1 MRGVRGVRGG
11 RGAVSG
17 RGAGGRGA
25 GGRLVAG
32 LATGRAAVRRRDRG
46 SLSIELIGFL
56 PVLLLVGLAAI
67 QLGLAAYA
75 AQQAGSAAR
84 AAARTASLD
93 DPRMS
98 PAAAGRAAMSGWLR
112 TAGAPAAAPC
122 AAGAPQT
129 TAEVTVVIPAV
140 LPLLGERS
148 VTRRATMPCPMDAG
162 TGTGAGLNP
171 PPRSAP

>member
-1 MRGVRGVRGG
+1 M
-11 RGAVSG
+11 
-17 RGAGGRGA
+17 
-25 GGRLVAG
+25 
-32 LATGRAAVRRRDRG
+32 
-46 SLSIELIGFL
+46 SIELIGFL

-93 DPRMS
+93 DPRVS

-112 TAGAPAAAPC
+112 TSGAPAAAPC
-122 AAGAPQT
+122 GGGAPQT

-148 VTRRATMPCPMDAG
+148 VTRRATMPCPAAPGAG
-162 TGTGAGLNP
+162 TYP

>member
-1 MRGVRGVRGG
+1 MAAG
-11 RGAVSG
+11 RVEGPHQPGSDARPG
-17 RGAGGRGA
+17 RS
-25 GGRLVAG
+25 
-32 LATGRAAVRRRDRG
+32 VRRRDRG

-112 TAGAPAAAPC
+112 MAGAPAAAPC

-148 VTRRATMPCPMDAG
+148 VTRRATMPCPADPY
-162 TGTGAGLNP
+162 P
-171 PPRSAP
+171 PLRSAP

>member
-1 MRGVRGVRGG
+1 MDGDGFGG
-11 RGAVSG
+11 GGGGGAVSLRRRAG
-17 RGAGGRGA
+17 RDASGRIA
-25 GGRLVAG
+25 A
-32 LATGRAAVRRRDRG
+32 GRAGAARPSGVVRRRDRG

-129 TAEVTVVIPAV
+129 TAEVTVVIPTV

-148 VTRRATMPCPMDAG
+148 VTRRATMPCPADPG
-162 TGTGAGLNP
+162 TGLYP
-171 PPRSAP
+171 PLRSTP

>member
-1 MRGVRGVRGG
+1 MRGARAAGSPGG
-11 RGAVSG
+11 GPAAAGRSEGGNTGAARTSG
-17 RGAGGRGA
+17 
-25 GGRLVAG
+25 
-32 LATGRAAVRRRDRG
+32 AVRRRDRG

-93 DPRMS
+93 EPRMS

-112 TAGAPAAAPC
+112 MSGAPAAAPC
-122 AAGAPQT
+122 GGGAPQT

-148 VTRRATMPCPMDAG
+148 VTRSATMPCPADPY
-162 TGTGAGLNP
+162 P
-171 PPRSAP
+171 PLRSAP